1 MKIDQL
7 NSPTE
12 QVVESRNIIPI
23 SQYFDEMYLTESEK
37 EERKDLAKNLYV
49 ILSAILTIIKANEV
63 LKNPHDTEYYK
74 DYITSNLE
82 IVFDNVFGLGSY
94 RSLIEN
100 FANEFVDSTMR
111 HIDTPYF
118 TSDDRAIVNA
128 EQQSNGVFNK
138 KQYED
143 AIASGKTHKTWVT
156 MHDKRVRA
164 SHDAVDGQK
173 VAIDKPFEV
182 GDSELLFPCDLSLG
196 AHLKEVA
203 NCRCVVVYNGDE
215 NNKESSY
222 NPIIQDSKIVGFM
235 LSPNSKH
242 YQEFVDVGYNKD
254 NPEHPERLKND
265 ILKNFDYNKAIDHE
279 YTKHG
284 HKFSIMMPLGVD
296 VKRTFR
302 TVWQIDNGKTEPRIV
317 SAYRDRRGE

>member
-1 MKIDQL
+1 MQIDQL

-23 SQYFDEMYLTESEK
+23 EEYFDDMYLTESEK

-74 DYITSNLE
+74 DYIASNLE
-82 IVFDNVFGLGSY
+82 ILFDNVFGPGSY
-94 RSLIEN
+94 RSLIES

-128 EQQSNGVFNK
+128 EQQSNAVYNQ

-164 SHDAVDGQK
+164 SHDAADGQE
-173 VAIDKPFEV
+173 VEINKPFEI
-182 GDSELLFPCDLSLG
+182 GSSELLFPGDLSLG
-196 AHLKEVA
+196 ANLKEIC
-203 NCRCVVVYNGDE
+203 NCRCVVVYSGHKDTEDSLKEPRNDDKMKSPLIPMNLQFFGKETDLEKQSITSLQKGIKNHQKNIDLHIDKIKNPQNYCNDWDSKDIREQNGLIRHW
-215 NNKESSY
+215 NKEIRNS
-222 NPIIQDSKIVGFM
+222 NDAIIRRIEELQK
-235 LSPNSKH
+235 
-242 YQEFVDVGYNKD
+242 
-254 NPEHPERLKND
+254 R
-265 ILKNFDYNKAIDHE
+265 
-279 YTKHG
+279 
-284 HKFSIMMPLGVD
+284 GVD
-296 VKRTFR
+296 Y
-302 TVWQIDNGKTEPRIV
+302 GK
-317 SAYRDRRGE
+317 

>member
-12 QVVESRNIIPI
+12 QVVDNRNIIPI
-23 SQYFDEMYLTESEK
+23 EEYFDDMYLTESEK

-82 IVFDNVFGLGSY
+82 IVFDNVFGPGSY

-128 EQQSNGVFNK
+128 ENQSNSIYNRR
-138 KQYED
+138 QYD
-143 AIASGKTHKTWVT
+143 NAVRDGKTKKKWVT
-156 MHDKRVRA
+156 MHDKRVRKA
-164 SHDAVDGQK
+164 HEEADGQE
-173 VAIDKPFEV
+173 IDINKPFEV
-182 GDSELLFPCDLSLG
+182 GGEELDFPCDPLAG
-196 AHLKEVA
+196 AKNTV
-203 NCRCVVVYNGDE
+203 NCRC
-215 NNKESSY
+215 
-222 NPIIQDSKIVGFM
+222 IC
-235 LSPNSKH
+235 L
-242 YQEFVDVGYNKD
+242 
-254 NPEHPERLKND
+254 
-265 ILKNFDYNKAIDHE
+265 
-279 YTKHG
+279 
-284 HKFSIMMPLGVD
+284 
-296 VKRTFR
+296 
-302 TVWQIDNGKTEPRIV
+302 
-317 SAYRDRRGE
+317 YR